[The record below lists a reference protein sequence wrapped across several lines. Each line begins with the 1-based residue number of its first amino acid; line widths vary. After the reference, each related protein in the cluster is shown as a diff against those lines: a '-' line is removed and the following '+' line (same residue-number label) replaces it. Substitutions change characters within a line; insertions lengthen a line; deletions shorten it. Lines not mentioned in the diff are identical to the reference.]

1 VTASD
6 CNIDYTSPE
15 KLHTESRVIARIG
28 EFRITSNIM
37 TPIGSTSQ
45 VYKASISDL
54 EIFVTN
60 SRVSHNTENYKL
72 SCSKLIFGNTIQV
85 SNASSNA
92 KKSFECALSSMK
104 FIRIL
109 ALDSL
114 DSSVEIKSHGNESMV
129 TSTRTI
135 LTLTFGRVSMYSCK
149 DSFLCFT
156 ETINELLLYITMP
169 SPSELSLMKEKYE
182 HSKKTV
188 VPEKEDEIKKDLEG
202 FEGSYIYRK
211 PFFLSNAMEHSIFSN
226 EEELEPNSS
235 DQVDS
240 NPYKASLISDFFN
253 VELGPDG
260 SFEKEF
266 LSYYNDFDSD
276 DWTNVHHSWAF
287 DTDIPD
293 GEEQAARW
301 YDNST
306 RTESTKVSAS
316 NLIIPDDTRVVI
328 DGNTPR
334 KPRLISHHV
343 PDDFMRDPLTIGD
356 MEAANFIG
364 ASEPPDVNLRVIIL
378 DLNFDCRFFDGY
390 DWTPKSKTLDTDNLM
405 DELLSQEESKPTLFS
420 GTTRDMNKVQGRQT
434 HTYFQVSCSKF
445 KFRLDSF
452 EESENLY
459 LASCTN
465 VSIGDIAIF
474 ENVSGKKPV
483 KLLGEWL
490 NDDQPRD
497 SNDGMLMMKMFS
509 VKPNEPF
516 SSDGKL
522 IGNEGHVT
530 MEFIPLRFF
539 IHQVGIR
546 FIRDFFRSD
555 VDVTSD
561 EREEQLFVKAP
572 DLFFPIF
579 TVKPLKIK
587 VDYKPKVVDTA
598 ALKDGSLIELLN
610 VLPLED
616 MILRLAEVEMR
627 NLSGWGSIISE
638 LVCSWLQDISS
649 SQMHKFLTRTT
660 PLHPIASV
668 GDGMKQ
674 FLMIPM
680 EEYKQKGDIKKG
692 LRKGTKKLAS
702 VLAYEALSVGARLSG
717 FAAKKL
723 NRTRRLVDSS
733 STQSTSLPR
742 TMGEVSDQAIESLT
756 RGFKEANAKMI
767 IIPYREYKRIGT
779 RGAMTS
785 VVRGIPVAVCAPLS
799 GAAEA
804 VSYGLYGVRN
814 QIRPDLREEEEASK
828 QLHDI
833 YN

>member
-1 VTASD
+1 
-6 CNIDYTSPE
+6 
-15 KLHTESRVIARIG
+15 
-28 EFRITSNIM
+28 M
-37 TPIGSTSQ
+37 SQ
-45 VYKASISDL
+45 VYKASMGDV

-60 SRVSHNTENYKL
+60 SRVSHNTENAEL
-72 SCSKLIFGNTIQV
+72 SCSKLIFGNTIKV
-85 SNASSNA
+85 SNAPSNA
-92 KKSFECALSSMK
+92 KKSFESALSSLK

-109 ALDSL
+109 ALDNL
-114 DSSVEIKSHGNESMV
+114 DSTVEIKSHQYESIL
-129 TSTRTI
+129 TSTKTI

-156 ETINELLLYITMP
+156 ETINELLLFMTMP
-169 SPSELSLMKEKYE
+169 SPSELSLMKEQYE
-182 HSKKTV
+182 HKNPV
-188 VPEKEDEIKKDLEG
+188 VKEKEDEVEKDFEG

-211 PFFLSNAMEHSIFSN
+211 PFSLSNAMEHSIFSN
-226 EEELEPNSS
+226 EAELEPNPS

-240 NPYKASLISDFFN
+240 NPYQASLISDFFN

-301 YDNST
+301 YDDVT
-306 RTESTKVSAS
+306 RTEGTMHQSTKVSVS
-316 NLIIPDDTRVVI
+316 NLIIPDDARVVI
-328 DGNTPR
+328 DANTSR

-364 ASEPPDVNLRVIIL
+364 ASEPPAVNLRIIIL
-378 DLNFDCRFFDGY
+378 DLSVDCRFFDGY
-390 DWTPKSKTLDTDNLM
+390 DWTPKSKPLDADNLM
-405 DELLSQEESKPTLFS
+405 DELLSQEESNPKLFS
-420 GTTRDMNKVQGRQT
+420 GTRDINKVQGGRQT
-434 HTYFQVSCSKF
+434 HTYFQVTCTKF

-516 SSDGKL
+516 SSDGEL

-530 MEFIPLRFF
+530 MEFVPLRFF

-555 VDVTSD
+555 VDVKSD
-561 EREEQLFVKAP
+561 ESEAQILVKAP

-579 TVKPLKIK
+579 TVKPLSIK

-598 ALKDGSLIELLN
+598 ALKDGSLVELLN

-674 FLMIPM
+674 FLMIPI

-723 NRTRRLVDSS
+723 NRTRRIVDSN

-828 QLHDI
+828 LLHDI
-833 YN
+833 HN